1 MKMKHVVL
9 VTAIL
14 YVASQIAFAQKRIE
28 KSTNGKITFKINNAG
43 VEVSGTLDI
52 AALEISID
60 EKDLEQSLV
69 VATADPNTIN
79 TGIKIR
85 DNHLRRTDYFDVAD
99 YPTIK
104 LQSKK
109 FARAG
114 KSLEGVFDLTI
125 KNVTKTVIVRFTH
138 KKQNN
143 SDMFDGSFS
152 INRMDFKIGEESPIL
167 DNEVRIYFSVVQ

>member
-1 MKMKHVVL
+1 MKMKHVLL

-52 AALEISID
+52 AAMEISID
-60 EKDLEQSLV
+60 EKDLEQSRV
-69 VATADPNTIN
+69 IATADPNTIN

-85 DNHLRRTDYFDVAD
+85 DNHLRRADYFDVAA
-99 YPTIK
+99 YPTIR
-104 LQSKK
+104 LQSKT
-109 FARAG
+109 FVRAG
-114 KSLEGVFDLTI
+114 RSLEGVFDLTI
-125 KNVTKTVIVRFTH
+125 KNVTKTVTIRFKH

-143 SDMFDGSFS
+143 LDVFDGSFS
-152 INRMDFKIGEESPIL
+152 INRTDFKIGDESPIL
-167 DNEVRIYFSVVQ
+167 DNEVRIYFSVAR

>member
-1 MKMKHVVL
+1 MKMKPVLL

-14 YVASQIAFAQKRIE
+14 YVATQLVFAQKRIE

-52 AALEISID
+52 AALKISID
-60 EKDLEQSLV
+60 EKDLKKSLV

-85 DNHLRRTDYFDVAD
+85 DNHLRRTDYFDVAA
-99 YPTIK
+99 YPTIR
-104 LQSKK
+104 LQSKTIT
-109 FARAG
+109 RTG
-114 KSLEGVFDLTI
+114 RSMEGVFDLTI
-125 KNVTKTVIVRFTH
+125 KNVTKTVTVRFTH

-143 SDMFDGSFS
+143 SDLFEGSFS
-152 INRMDFKIGEESPIL
+152 INRMDFKIGDESPIL

>member
-1 MKMKHVVL
+1 MKMKHVLL

-14 YVASQIAFAQKRIE
+14 YVASQLAFAQKRIE

-60 EKDLEQSLV
+60 EKHLEQSRV

-85 DNHLRRTDYFDVAD
+85 DNHLRRTDYFDVAG

-109 FARAG
+109 LTRAG
-114 KSLEGVFDLTI
+114 KSWEGMFDLTI
-125 KNVTKTVIVRFTH
+125 KNVTKTVKVRFTH
-138 KKQNN
+138 KKKNN
-143 SDMFDGSFS
+143 SNMFDGSFS
-152 INRMDFKIGEESPIL
+152 IDRMDFKIGEKSSIL